1 MITYFRGPSGQ
12 APLHRP
18 VITMIHRNFHIGLA
32 LLALVIPCVLPAQ
45 KIAFVDSKYILE
57 QMPDYQAAQQEL
69 DHHSAQWQKEIDDR
83 WSQIKRMRDAYNAEA
98 ILLTDEMKTSRMDE
112 IAKKELEARELQKK
126 RFGVEG
132 DLFKKR
138 QELIQP
144 IQDRIF
150 QAVSEVAGTSY
161 TAIFDV
167 GGAGNNVM
175 FANPKQ
181 DKSDAVLKKLGIRP
195 GKDGAGNSGNVRGS
209 DEEEEQHEA
218 APEKGGKNDTKG
230 QDTAP
235 RDGGNQAPPPKPR
248 N

>member
-132 DLFKKR
+132 DLFKKW
-138 QELIQP
+138 
-144 IQDRIF
+144 
-150 QAVSEVAGTSY
+150 
-161 TAIFDV
+161 
-167 GGAGNNVM
+167 
-175 FANPKQ
+175 
-181 DKSDAVLKKLGIRP
+181 
-195 GKDGAGNSGNVRGS
+195 
-209 DEEEEQHEA
+209 
-218 APEKGGKNDTKG
+218 
-230 QDTAP
+230 
-235 RDGGNQAPPPKPR
+235 
-248 N
+248 